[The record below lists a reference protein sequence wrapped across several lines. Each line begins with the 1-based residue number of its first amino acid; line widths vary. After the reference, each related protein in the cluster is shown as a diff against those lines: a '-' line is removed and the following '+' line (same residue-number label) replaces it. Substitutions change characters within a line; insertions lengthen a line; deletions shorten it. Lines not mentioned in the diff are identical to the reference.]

1 MTTTVGSLC
10 SSVVACWL
18 QFVTLLGVRLPVV
31 NCMYN
36 KMVDSY
42 PSHLRVVRFRILFV
56 VRAERSV
63 RFYNEWGSWLDVL
76 TLVVCCGL
84 S

>member
-1 MTTTVGSLC
+1 M
-10 SSVVACWL
+10 VACWL

-63 RFYNEWGSWLDVL
+63 RFYNEWRSWLDVL
-76 TLVVCCGL
+76 TWGVCLGL
-84 S
+84 C